1 MKKEDIII
9 KKSRKKQ
16 SKVKKW
22 FWNILFVICLGVFV
36 YSAGNIIKD
45 YYGSYKAGKD
55 LSNLKES
62 VFKSSNNADE
72 KKTDK
77 EKVVN
82 LEELKKLNS
91 DSIGWLEIPGTNIDE
106 PLVQGKD
113 NDYYLWRD
121 FKKNKYPVTGTLFLD
136 MYNKADFSD
145 RISYI
150 FGHNIWDKTKFY
162 DLRKFEDKTFLENH
176 KTFYVYTEK
185 GKLEYEVLSVD
196 LVDPDTPLYE
206 LSSKRNEDVD
216 AMKKELSKHISKS
229 EVDKI
234 DKNTKLLMLVT
245 CKMPDDNTARR
256 ILFAKLKE
264 K

>member
-1 MKKEDIII
+1 MKYEWKKNEKHLYGI
-9 KKSRKKQ
+9 KQTPELVDVPSQKFIMIQ
-16 SKVKKW
+16 
-22 FWNILFVICLGVFV
+22 G
-36 YSAGNIIKD
+36 AGN
-45 YYGSYKAGKD
+45 
-55 LSNLKES
+55 
-62 VFKSSNNADE
+62 
-72 KKTDK
+72 
-77 EKVVN
+77 
-82 LEELKKLNS
+82 
-91 DSIGWLEIPGTNIDE
+91 P
-106 PLVQGKD
+106 
-113 NDYYLWRD
+113 
-121 FKKNKYPVTGTLFLD
+121 
-136 MYNKADFSD
+136 NKADFSD

-245 CKMPDDNTARR
+245 CKTPDDNTARR

>member
-22 FWNILFVICLGVFV
+22 FWNILFVICLGVFI
-36 YSAGNIIKD
+36 YSSANIIKD

-62 VFKSSNNADE
+62 VFNVSEKSADA
-72 KKTDK
+72 KK
-77 EKVVN
+77 EVN

-91 DSIGWLEIPGTNIDE
+91 DSIGWLEVPGTNIDE
-106 PLVQGKD
+106 PVVQGKD

-121 FKKNKYPVTGTLFLD
+121 FKKNTYPVTGTFFLD
-136 MYNKADFSD
+136 MYNKADFTD

-162 DLRKFEDKTFLENH
+162 DLRKFEDKTFLENN
-176 KTFYVYTEK
+176 KTVYVYTEK
-185 GKLEYEVLSVD
+185 GKLEYEILGVD
-196 LVDPDTPLYE
+196 LVDPDTSLYE
-206 LSSKRNEDVD
+206 LTSKRNEDVE
-216 AMKKELSKHISKS
+216 AMKKELTKHIPKS

-234 DKNTKLLMLVT
+234 DKNSKILMLVT
-245 CKMPDDNTARR
+245 CKTPDDNTARR